1 MGPKE
6 KRSKPGELRS
16 RVMDAAA
23 ARGRI
28 GPKATKRLRGK
39 PLAFTKTSIASSVR
53 VKQKGPSSLDVITA
67 DYSNG

>member
-6 KRSKPGELRS
+6 KGSKPGELRN

-28 GPKATKRLRGK
+28 GPKAAKRLRGK

-67 DYSNG
+67 DYSND